1 MASREEDIQ
10 DLAAIT
16 KISDAGLEWKVEGFH
31 LPSQYSAKMKGIYLL
46 VFRSPNLIN
55 LRFRKDEREEFIARQ
70 VTSRTDVKYALDN
83 LYELAKEVAEHPP
96 DKRTLIN
103 EILEE
108 PKAIP
113 DPQVTTSPLS
123 SVEIGDFD
131 RRL

>member
-16 KISDAGLEWKVEGFH
+16 KISDAGLEWK
-31 LPSQYSAKMKGIYLL
+31 PSGYHSPIQYGTNMKGIGLL
-46 VFRSPNLIN
+46 IFRSANLIN
-55 LRFRKDEREEFIARQ
+55 LRFSREGREEFIARQ
-70 VTSRTDVKYALDN
+70 VTSNGEVKRALDN

-96 DKRTLIN
+96 NKRTLIS

-108 PKAIP
+108 PKATP
-113 DPQVTTSPLS
+113 DPQAMTSPLS